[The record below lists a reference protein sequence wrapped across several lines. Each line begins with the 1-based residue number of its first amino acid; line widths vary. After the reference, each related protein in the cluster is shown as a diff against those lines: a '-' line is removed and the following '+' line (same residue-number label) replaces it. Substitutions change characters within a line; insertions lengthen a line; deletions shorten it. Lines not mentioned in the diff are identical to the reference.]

1 MIIPRVQFS
10 LDFRILKQSK
20 IITMKN
26 LIFTTLFSVFSI
38 LNLSAQKTDASI
50 SKLYQNY
57 LSIKTALATDNSDDA
72 SKAANI
78 FVKSA
83 SMVDYKVLSEGNL
96 DVLRKNASK
105 IADSRSIETQRES
118 FNGLS
123 QNMISMTKNFKL
135 SDKSVFVQYCPM
147 AEASW
152 LSAEKEI
159 RNPYYGKSMLT
170 CGSVKSELK

>member
-1 MIIPRVQFS
+1 
-10 LDFRILKQSK
+10 
-20 IITMKN
+20 MKK

-57 LSIKTALATDNSDDA
+57 LSIKTALAADNGDDA

-83 SMVDYKVLSEGNL
+83 SLVDYKVLSEGNL
-96 DVLRKNASK
+96 DALRKDASQ
-105 IADSRSIETQRES
+105 IAESRSIEKQRES

-123 QNMISMTKNFKL
+123 DNMIALAQKFKL
-135 SDKSVFVQYCPM
+135 SNDSVFVQFCPM
-147 AEASW
+147 ADASW

-159 RNPYYGKSMLT
+159 KNPYYGASMLK
-170 CGSVKSELK
+170 CGSVKKVLK

>member
-1 MIIPRVQFS
+1 
-10 LDFRILKQSK
+10 
-20 IITMKN
+20 MKK
-26 LIFTTLFSVFSI
+26 LIFTALFSIFSI
-38 LNLSAQKTDASI
+38 LNLSAQKSDASI
-50 SKLYQNY
+50 SKLFQNY
-57 LSIKTALATDNSDDA
+57 LNIKTALATDNSDEA
-72 SKAANI
+72 SRAANTFI
-78 FVKSA
+78 KSA

-118 FNGLS
+118 FNDLS

-159 RNPYYGKSMLT
+159 KNPYYGKSMLT
-170 CGSVKSELK
+170 CGSVKSEIK

>member
-1 MIIPRVQFS
+1 
-10 LDFRILKQSK
+10 
-20 IITMKN
+20 MKN

-170 CGSVKSELK
+170 CGSVKSQLK

>member
-1 MIIPRVQFS
+1 
-10 LDFRILKQSK
+10 
-20 IITMKN
+20 MKK
-26 LIFTTLFSVFSI
+26 LIFTALFSIFSI
-38 LNLSAQKTDASI
+38 LNLSAQKSDASI

-57 LSIKTALATDNSDDA
+57 LNIKTALATDNSDEA
-72 SKAANI
+72 SKAANTFI
-78 FVKSA
+78 KSA

-159 RNPYYGKSMLT
+159 KNPYYGKSMLT
-170 CGSVKSELK
+170 CGSVKSEIK

>member
-1 MIIPRVQFS
+1 
-10 LDFRILKQSK
+10 
-20 IITMKN
+20 
-26 LIFTTLFSVFSI
+26 
-38 LNLSAQKTDASI
+38 
-50 SKLYQNY
+50 
-57 LSIKTALATDNSDDA
+57 
-72 SKAANI
+72 
-78 FVKSA
+78 
-83 SMVDYKVLSEGNL
+83 MVDYKVLSEGNL

>member
-1 MIIPRVQFS
+1 
-10 LDFRILKQSK
+10 
-20 IITMKN
+20 MKN

-83 SMVDYKVLSEGNL
+83 SMVDYKVLSEGNP

>member
-1 MIIPRVQFS
+1 M
-10 LDFRILKQSK
+10 
-20 IITMKN
+20 
-26 LIFTTLFSVFSI
+26 
-38 LNLSAQKTDASI
+38 SAQKSDAAI

-57 LSIKTALATDNSDDA
+57 LNIKTALATDNSDEA
-72 SKAANI
+72 SKAANLFI
-78 FVKSA
+78 KAA

-159 RNPYYGKSMLT
+159 KNPYYGKSMLT
-170 CGSVKSELK
+170 CGSVKSEIK

>member
-1 MIIPRVQFS
+1 
-10 LDFRILKQSK
+10 
-20 IITMKN
+20 MKK

-57 LSIKTALATDNSDDA
+57 LSIKTALAADNGDDA

-96 DVLRKNASK
+96 DALRKDASQ
-105 IADSRSIETQRES
+105 IAESRSIEKQRES

-123 QNMISMTKNFKL
+123 DNMIPLAQKFKL
-135 SDKSVFVQYCPM
+135 ADDSVFVQFCPM
-147 AEASW
+147 ADASW

-159 RNPYYGKSMLT
+159 RNPYYGASMLK
-170 CGSVKSELK
+170 CGSVKKVLK

>member
-1 MIIPRVQFS
+1 
-10 LDFRILKQSK
+10 
-20 IITMKN
+20 MKK
-26 LIFTTLFSVFSI
+26 LIFTALFSIFSI
-38 LNLSAQKTDASI
+38 LNLSAQKSDASI

-57 LSIKTALATDNSDDA
+57 LNIKTALATDNSDEA
-72 SKAANI
+72 SKAANTFI
-78 FVKSA
+78 RSA

-159 RNPYYGKSMLT
+159 KNPYYGKSMLT
-170 CGSVKSELK
+170 CGSVKSEIK

>member
-1 MIIPRVQFS
+1 
-10 LDFRILKQSK
+10 
-20 IITMKN
+20 MKN

-57 LSIKTALATDNSDDA
+57 LSIKTALATYNSDDA

>member
-1 MIIPRVQFS
+1 
-10 LDFRILKQSK
+10 
-20 IITMKN
+20 MKK
-26 LIFTTLFSVFSI
+26 LIFTALFSIFSI
-38 LNLSAQKTDASI
+38 LNLSAQKSDASI
-50 SKLYQNY
+50 SKLFQNY
-57 LSIKTALATDNSDDA
+57 LNIKTALATDNSDEA
-72 SKAANI
+72 SKAANTFI
-78 FVKSA
+78 KSA

-96 DVLRKNASK
+96 DVMRKNASI

-159 RNPYYGKSMLT
+159 KNPYYGKSMLT
-170 CGSVKSELK
+170 CGSVKSEIK

>member
-1 MIIPRVQFS
+1 
-10 LDFRILKQSK
+10 
-20 IITMKN
+20 MKK
-26 LIFTTLFSVFSI
+26 LIFTALFSIFSI
-38 LNLSAQKTDASI
+38 LNLSAQKSDASI

-57 LSIKTALATDNSDDA
+57 LNIKTALATDNSDEA
-72 SKAANI
+72 SKAANSFI
-78 FVKSA
+78 KAA

-123 QNMISMTKNFKL
+123 QNVISMTKNFKL

-159 RNPYYGKSMLT
+159 KNPYYGKSMLT
-170 CGSVKSELK
+170 CGSVKSEIK

>member
-1 MIIPRVQFS
+1 
-10 LDFRILKQSK
+10 
-20 IITMKN
+20 MKK
-26 LIFTTLFSVFSI
+26 LIFTSLFSIFSI
-38 LNLSAQKTDASI
+38 FNLSAQKSDAAI

-57 LSIKTALATDNSDDA
+57 LNIKTALATDNSDEA
-72 SKAANI
+72 SKAANLFI
-78 FVKSA
+78 KAA

-118 FNGLS
+118 FNILS
-123 QNMISMTKNFKL
+123 QNMIAMTKNFKL

-159 RNPYYGKSMLT
+159 KNPYYGKSMLT
-170 CGSVKSELK
+170 CGSVKSEIK